1 IMLLDINLII
11 FAANP
16 AYPHLK
22 TLVAG
27 QASRVATI
35 TYIEVLGFHKFAPG
49 EKSKLEQIFSLLPL
63 LPLTRDIV
71 DLTVQL
77 RQQRKMSLGDAIIAG
92 TAVVHQLTLATHN
105 VKDFSWINGLTV
117 VDPLIP

>member
-1 IMLLDINLII
+1 MLLDSNLII
-11 FAANP
+11 YAANP

-22 TLVAG
+22 NLVAE
-27 QASRVATI
+27 QTSRVATI
-35 TYIEVLGFHKFAPG
+35 TFLEVLGFHKFAPG

-71 DLTVQL
+71 DAAVQL

-92 TAVVHQLTLATHN
+92 TALVHR
-105 VKDFSWINGLTV
+105 FTV
-117 VDPLIP
+117 GNS